1 MDKKL
6 SERDKKERLASL
18 LKEKQELY
26 SRLVK
31 ESNDLKKAEDVKV
44 KFEKENKLLFFGH
57 QGKGYLGRNGKWEAN
72 PIQVKFF
79 NSLKNKEYKHFIL
92 HGSNRISK
100 TFSTSGVICL
110 LGMRGCFP
118 WEDPEVVGRWFW
130 DLHGWANPVKIRVVG
145 QSWET
150 HIKGTI
156 VATIKELFPKS
167 WGITSKKN
175 NLGVEFFWTD
185 PLTGSTVEIMSN
197 KSESDMFEGSSNH
210 IVVYDEPC
218 NEKVRTA
225 CLRGLID
232 HNGLEFF
239 AMTLLKEP
247 WIEEKVMNMVDDNGS
262 LSKTVYQVKGHIND
276 NVGFGTTQ
284 EAVDQFARNLM
295 NNSPEEYERRIE
307 GKSEFQSG
315 LILNIDKQ
323 VHFID
328 RFKIPSHYIVDV
340 AIDIGWSKGHHVL
353 YLAIDPQNIKYVCFE
368 DHVLGDGEAIAE
380 SIIEKK
386 HRYNLRIE
394 NVICDPLAKGDKTNY
409 HSTWEKI
416 DITLNRHE
424 MYLEAGSK
432 NKGDGV
438 IAINN
443 LLMTVNK
450 MPALYIFRDLI
461 VATQQIYKVRKKD
474 GVILKVDDDQFEN
487 LYRLCLLG
495 TQWEEKRVYYYQSN
509 HYNRDA
515 VTGY

>member
-1 MDKKL
+1 MTVKLTEKEKKAKL
-6 SERDKKERLASL
+6 KVLLERKQAL
-18 LKEKQELY
+18 LKELA
-26 SRLVK
+26 K
-31 ESNDLKKAEDVKV
+31 ENAEYKEAHAKKVA
-44 KFEKENKLLFFGH
+44 FERENKLLFFGH
-57 QGKGYLGRNGKWEAN
+57 KGKEYLGRNGTWEPN
-72 PIQVKFF
+72 PVQVKFF
-79 NSLKNKEYKHFIL
+79 NALKNKEYKHFIL

-100 TFSTSGVICL
+100 TFSTTGVICL

-130 DLHGWANPVKIRVVG
+130 DLHGWTNPIKIRIVG

-156 VATIKELFPKS
+156 VATIKELWPKS

-197 KSESDMFEGSSNH
+197 KSESDMFEGASVN
-210 IVVYDEPC
+210 ICVYDEPID
-218 NEKVRTA
+218 EKVRTA

-247 WIEEKVMNMVDDNGS
+247 WIEEKIMNMVDDNGA

-276 NVGFGTTQ
+276 NIGFGTTK
-284 EAVDQFARNLM
+284 EAVDQFARNL
-295 NNSPEEYERRIE
+295 SPEEYERRIE
-307 GKSEFQSG
+307 GKSAFQSG
-315 LILNIDKQ
+315 LLLNIDKQ

-353 YLAIDPQNIKYVCFE
+353 YLATDPQNIKYVCFE

-394 NVICDPLAKGDKTNY
+394 NVICDPLAKGDKTNF

-416 DITLNRHE
+416 DVALNRHE
-424 MYLEAGSK
+424 LYLEAGSK

-461 VATQQIYKVRKKD
+461 VATKQIYGARIKD

-495 TQWEEKRVYYYQSN
+495 TQWEEKRVYYYESN
-509 HYNRDA
+509 HYKRDA